1 MYYKR
6 RLVLLF
12 VFLPLLYLVTFCGGG
27 SKDGVDA
34 SINNCNALAESGCDD
49 GLVCE
54 FTSSGGADC
63 FIPIL
68 LRGKVFDLA
77 DDSPVEGARVVARD
91 VNGAVAS
98 SVVVTGAD
106 GNYELEVSITRE
118 SDGSPASSQSVT
130 MRADAA
136 GYQTFPG
143 GVRQALPIDV
153 TDTTEENESLIVENV
168 QTDIGLIALEAGAGT
183 ASIFGKVDLP
193 EETKGALVVTE
204 LSPTNGFTAIADREG
219 NYKIFNLPVGV
230 YTVTAYVQGANYN
243 IASATLAD
251 GDEVEL
257 NLSVK
262 DQSPASL
269 LGSVQIV
276 NPGSGDATSV
286 ILVVESTFDENLML
300 GEMPPGLRAPEPGL
314 SPDVTGKFTI
324 EGIPAGRYVILA
336 AFEDDYLVRDPDTCI
351 SGTDIVHQTFG
362 AGETIDLS
370 SQGFKI
376 TGSLNVIS
384 PGANGPETVSTT
396 TPVFTWE
403 DDSSEDNYDL
413 VVFDSFGNKV
423 WETSI
428 AGVSGGNPSVT
439 YNVDG
444 TGAGTAT
451 ALESGMY
458 YQFRVTST
466 HKSCEISQ
474 TEDMKGVFFVK

>member
-1 MYYKR
+1 MFFKR

-27 SKDGVDA
+27 GKGGVDP
-34 SINNCNALAESGCDD
+34 SISNCNALAESGCGD

-54 FTSSGGADC
+54 FTLSGGADC
-63 FIPIL
+63 FTPIL
-68 LRGKVFDLA
+68 LRGRVFDLA
-77 DDSPVEGARVVARD
+77 DDFPVEGARVVARD

-98 SVVVTGAD
+98 SVAVTDAD
-106 GNYELEVSITRE
+106 GNYELEVSVTRDN
-118 SDGSPASSQSVT
+118 DGNPTSSQSVT
-130 MRADAA
+130 LRADAA

-143 GVRQALPIDV
+143 GVRQALSIDV
-153 TDTTEENESLIVENV
+153 ANTTEENESLIVENV

-183 ASIFGKVDLP
+183 ALIFGKVNLP
-193 EETKGALVVTE
+193 EDVKGALVVAE
-204 LSPTNGFTAIADREG
+204 LLPTKGFTAIADREG
-219 NYKIFNLPVGV
+219 NYKIFNLLAGA
-230 YTVTAYVQGANYN
+230 YTITAYVQGGSYN
-243 IASATLAD
+243 TASATLAD
-251 GDEVEL
+251 GNEVEL
-257 NLSVK
+257 NFNVN

-269 LGSVQIV
+269 LGRVQIV
-276 NPGSGDATSV
+276 NPGLGDATSI
-286 ILVVESTFDENLML
+286 ILVVESTFDENLVL
-300 GEMPPGLRAPEPGL
+300 GEMPPGLRAPESGL
-314 SPDVTGKFTI
+314 SPDVKGEFTI
-324 EGIPAGRYVILA
+324 EGIPVGRYVILA
-336 AFEDDYLVRDPDTCI
+336 AFENDYLVRDPNTCI
-351 SGTDIVHQTFG
+351 SGTDIIHQTFG

-384 PGANGPETVSTT
+384 PGASGPETVSTT

-428 AGVSGGNPSVT
+428 PGVSGGSPSVT
-439 YNVDG
+439 YNADG

-451 ALESGMY
+451 TLKSGMY

-466 HKSCEISQ
+466 AKNCELSQ
-474 TEDMKGVFFVK
+474 TEDMKGVFFVE